1 MMSSTLVTIKGKSK
15 VNLEG
20 EEGSRQ
26 EKNCFLILWMI
37 LPKSET
43 SPSPPPQ
50 GENGCL
56 GCISCCIS
64 KLPGDARLSSP
75 CLRLSKHGPV
85 CQNLSRIEIKG
96 LVH

>member
-26 EKNCFLILWMI
+26 EKNCFLIRWMI

-43 SPSPPPQ
+43 SPFPPPHE
-50 GENGCL
+50 ENGCL
-56 GCISCCIS
+56 
-64 KLPGDARLSSP
+64 AVVF
-75 CLRLSKHGPV
+75 PV
-85 CQNLSRIEIKG
+85 VFLNCQEMHVSL
-96 LVH
+96 LLA